1 MTPPQGNQ
9 RGGKGRQ
16 QFLDLV
22 KPTDKTTVSSQERTL
37 WIEQTYSAF
46 VSPSQANRHY
56 YRVFLELLWPENAG
70 IPGPHVSEDD
80 LRLAIDRFRRR
91 QHRGNQPYKPYVDVF
106 RRLRELQGEEGLVG
120 IAKRGRVYQLVHLQI
135 EPKKIPRVQLS
146 DQDWAKIC
154 RRYQGRCAV
163 CDRHESEV
171 QLQQDHK
178 IPRSRQGCNTL
189 DNWQPLCRECNNFKS
204 TACRG
209 CELNC
214 QTCAWAFPE
223 HHIPLRLSPV
233 NDEGLRQ
240 VAQDRGQSV
249 NQLLDYIVQT
259 FLQHDSTR

>member
-1 MTPPQGNQ
+1 MTPPQSD
-9 RGGKGRQ
+9 RLGGKGRQ

-22 KPTDKTTVSSQERTL
+22 KPADQTTFSPQERKR

-56 YRVFLELLWPENAG
+56 YRVFLEVLWPENSG
-70 IPGPHVSEDD
+70 IPGPQVSEDE
-80 LRLAIDRFRRR
+80 LRLAIDQFRRR

-120 IAKRGRVYQLVHLQI
+120 IAKRGRVYQLVQLQI
-135 EPKKIPRVQLS
+135 EPKKIPRIQLS
-146 DQDWAKIC
+146 DQDWVKIC
-154 RRYQGRCAV
+154 QQYQGRCAV

-178 IPRSRQGCNTL
+178 IPRSRQGHNTL

-209 CELNC
+209 CDLNC

-223 HHIPLRLSPV
+223 HYSPLRLSPA
-233 NDEGLRQ
+233 NDAQLRQ
-240 VAQDRGQSV
+240 TARREGYSV
-249 NQLLDYIVQT
+249 NQLLNQIIQQ
-259 FLQHDSTR
+259 FFA

>member
-1 MTPPQGNQ
+1 MTPPQGN
-9 RGGKGRQ
+9 RRSGKGRQ

-178 IPRSRQGCNTL
+178 IPRSRQGSNTL

-259 FLQHDSTR
+259 FLQHDATR